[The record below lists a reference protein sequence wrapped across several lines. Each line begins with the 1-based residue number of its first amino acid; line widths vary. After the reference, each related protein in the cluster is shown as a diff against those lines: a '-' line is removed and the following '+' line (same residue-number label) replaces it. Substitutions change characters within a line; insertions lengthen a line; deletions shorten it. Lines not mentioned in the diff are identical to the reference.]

1 IDYEHPELRR
11 VVVNNGWEDWDHAS
25 HDVDDDH
32 NGFVDDVR
40 GWNFVDNDAN
50 VMDAS
55 GHGTHVAG
63 ILAAEGYNKDGIIG
77 SGFPFA
83 RVLPLKIFK
92 NGRYGRLSDAF
103 KAFDYAVEQGVMLSS
118 NSWYA
123 TAYSAVFAEVIDR
136 LADHGHLVIA
146 GAGNDGDDL
155 DERGAS
161 YPCGFA
167 ASNVLC
173 VGAHAKG
180 GNRMRDSNYGPDVV
194 DVSAPGHN
202 IFSTALENGYRLMSG
217 TSMAAAQV
225 AGVAALLVGARK
237 PFPLRYDEVV
247 AAITDTAKENG
258 WTTFGRVDACGALES
273 VVDDIEPLTGAV
285 SIVSGY
291 HDRQLETLRLD
302 PGERHSLKLR
312 LYSPPEIGH
321 HEYDLIGPIGQ
332 GVLDIHIRLRR
343 RPPQGWCAV
352 SGNGFVVNFGTFVLG
367 SSRTVSFNVFNIGGG
382 KLELKR
388 SRLDPWAPELTVVNP
403 VAESVILST
412 MEYIEVVYNFKPS
425 SSGIFEFYIDALHP
439 TCDRPGLYARVIDS
453 LAYVE
458 TPTEIPDWL
467 PVGLQHL
474 PLSVAVVNPT
484 ILNLRTQ
491 VVIRS
496 EPYILEGPVAGVS
509 FPFLPVGGGWVSTM
523 AVEGQQILFNCTEGQ
538 HHTIVLPRPFPF
550 YSERSTEVAVGCNGV
565 AYVASMG
572 EGREPPR
579 LPRLSSGSGIIAPY
593 WVESSKARCPNTSG
607 CRISFVVREGNTSST
622 LIVEW
627 RNLLVE
633 ANTTAA
639 SVVMQLHVH
648 TDGRLVFLYK
658 TIPDNAHR
666 RDLAVGIGSADG
678 SEGRNIMRDLNGTGP
693 LAVVWTPRLSSSPVM
708 LPANSTTVVEFQLS
722 TPFLGLPG
730 GDAVCE
736 EMGWVDAFNRTC
748 ADYVAKALCTEDGTP
763 GIGWDS
769 SLGGFA
775 QAAFTTPADVSCCG
789 CGGGTWT
796 RDPSEGA
803 PWQDTVVL
811 GLKDVDDERGSFSR
825 TITGSAELEVLLD
838 GDEELIPYDGGLRT
852 LRVIAQDPSRSVN
865 VKESGLTVTID
876 LFVSGILH
884 SSKNVVLVGGQGTAE
899 LDIPSGP
906 TSVTAR
912 ATPSIDIV
920 VEQQIVTCGGD
931 DVVGANGLRYLL
943 WSGLTG
949 ELVCAL
955 LNYDS
960 DSWLAAN
967 GSFLSPTPAQ
977 GWYSIAMADSSGR
990 IVAAVDASPRRVD
1003 EVLLGFE
1010 SSIAF
1015 GGCGGFC
1022 VSAGTIDV
1030 DFGAALR

>member
-1 IDYEHPELRR
+1 
-11 VVVNNGWEDWDHAS
+11 
-25 HDVDDDH
+25 
-32 NGFVDDVR
+32 
-40 GWNFVDNDAN
+40 
-50 VMDAS
+50 
-55 GHGTHVAG
+55 
-63 ILAAEGYNKDGIIG
+63 
-77 SGFPFA
+77 
-83 RVLPLKIFK
+83 
-92 NGRYGRLSDAF
+92 
-103 KAFDYAVEQGVMLSS
+103 
-118 NSWYA
+118 
-123 TAYSAVFAEVIDR
+123 
-136 LADHGHLVIA
+136 
-146 GAGNDGDDL
+146 
-155 DERGAS
+155 
-161 YPCGFA
+161 
-167 ASNVLC
+167 
-173 VGAHAKG
+173 
-180 GNRMRDSNYGPDVV
+180 
-194 DVSAPGHN
+194 
-202 IFSTALENGYRLMSG
+202 
-217 TSMAAAQV
+217 
-225 AGVAALLVGARK
+225 

-247 AAITDTAKENG
+247 AAITDTAKDNG
-258 WTTFGRVDACGALES
+258 WTTFGRVDACGALET

-332 GVLDIHIRLRR
+332 GVLDIHIRFRR

-352 SGNGFVVNFGTFVLG
+352 SGNSFVVNFGTFVIG
-367 SSRTVSFNVFNIGGG
+367 SSRTISFNLFNIGRG

-403 VAESVILST
+403 SAESVILST
-412 MEYIEVVYNFKPS
+412 MEYIEVVYTFKPS
-425 SSGIFEFYIDALHP
+425 SSGIFEFYINGLHP
-439 TCDRPGLYARVIDS
+439 TCDRVGLYARVIDS
-453 LAYVE
+453 LAYVDTQPE
-458 TPTEIPDWL
+458 TPDWL
-467 PVGLQHL
+467 PVGLRHL

-538 HHTIVLPRPFPF
+538 HHAIVLPRPFPF
-550 YSERSTEVAVGCNGV
+550 YSERSMEVAVGCNGV
-565 AYVASMG
+565 AYVGSTG

-593 WVESSKARCPNTSG
+593 WVESSKARCPDTSG
-607 CRISFVVREGNTSST
+607 CRISFVVRETNTTST
-622 LIVEW
+622 LVVEW

-633 ANTTAA
+633 ANTTAG

-678 SEGRNIMRDLNGTGP
+678 YEGRNIMRDLNGTGP

-708 LPANSTTVVEFQLS
+708 LPANSTTVVEFELS

-775 QAAFTTPADVSCCG
+775 QAAFNTPADVSCCG

-803 PWQDTVVL
+803 PWQDTLVL

-825 TITGSAELEVLLD
+825 TITGSAELDVLLD
-838 GDEELIPYDGGLRT
+838 GDEELIPYEGGLRT

-899 LDIPSGP
+899 FDIPSGP
-906 TSVTAR
+906 TTVTAR

-949 ELVCAL
+949 KLVCAL
-955 LNYDS
+955 LNHDG
-960 DSWLAAN
+960 DGWLAAN
-967 GSFLSPTPAQ
+967 GSSLSPTPAQ

-990 IVAAVDASPRRVD
+990 IVAAVDASPRRVG

-1030 DFGAALR
+1030 DFGAALRESLIRVLREKGSETTEDEDGRGGTVITTTTPTDRSGDIFTTTPIGRSADIFTTTPTGRSADIFTTTPTDRSGDLFTTTSTDRSGDIFTTTSTDQSGDLFTTTSTDQSGDLFTTTSTDRSGDLFTIAVSTTPNPTMSVPAYLDCDAGCWADHPGSYCKYWLTPSVCYVSGKPCRCAHLQGR